1 MISEP
6 LILLIMGAVF
16 VGGCFLA
23 KLPVA
28 LSLVLASIAGTL
40 AGGEGIPLRH
50 LIEGTFGFLDTIVVI
65 ACAMIYM
72 KVLQHSGVM
81 DTLGRQI
88 TEAFHN
94 RPSLLLVALM
104 LLIMFP
110 GMITGSST
118 ACVFT
123 TGAMVAPVL
132 MHLGIPRINT
142 AAILAVGALLGM
154 IAPPVCIPAM
164 IIGEGIDMPYVGFFF
179 PLLILTFPL
188 GVIFVLTM
196 GRPFI
201 RQGVDIRG
209 IMEKMP
215 PSLFSTYGI
224 KLYLPLLALF
234 LLMVIP
240 KAAPKMVYDPGLPFD
255 FMVATAI
262 GLLTGRRVNLLRVA
276 HEAMREAIP
285 VMGIL
290 VGVGMFIQVMTLTG
304 ARGFFVGEALGL
316 SKVLLLVAVAVTIP
330 LFGAVSAFGSAS
342 VLGVPFALALLGK
355 DQILAVSALALI
367 SSLGDLMPPTALAG
381 IFAARVL
388 EIENYF
394 TVLKRCIVPAAVICA
409 VGILALVYAN
419 WVGRLLPW

>member
-1 MISEP
+1 
-6 LILLIMGAVF
+6 
-16 VGGCFLA
+16 
-23 KLPVA
+23 
-28 LSLVLASIAGTL
+28 
-40 AGGEGIPLRH
+40 
-50 LIEGTFGFLDTIVVI
+50 
-65 ACAMIYM
+65 
-72 KVLQHSGVM
+72 
-81 DTLGRQI
+81 
-88 TEAFHN
+88 
-94 RPSLLLVALM
+94 
-104 LLIMFP
+104 
-110 GMITGSST
+110 
-118 ACVFT
+118 
-123 TGAMVAPVL
+123 MV
-132 MHLGIPRINT
+132 
-142 AAILAVGALLGM
+142 
-154 IAPPVCIPAM
+154 
-164 IIGEGIDMPYVGFFF
+164 
-179 PLLILTFPL
+179 
-188 GVIFVLTM
+188 
-196 GRPFI
+196 
-201 RQGVDIRG
+201 
-209 IMEKMP
+209 
-215 PSLFSTYGI
+215 S
-224 KLYLPLLALF
+224 
-234 LLMVIP
+234 P